1 MSLLLFVDR
10 IKNKIVRSYRKAV
23 FKKSINCSH
32 KSFVLVD
39 KVHLINKNVK
49 LGKNVTLYPDVCF
62 YGDGLIEIGD
72 NVEMG
77 NGTVVYS
84 SKDGGIK
91 IGSNI
96 MIAAQCYITDT
107 DHGIASGELMKNQ
120 KNNVAPTE
128 ICDGAWLASGVKVLR
143 GSKIK
148 DGAVIGAQSLVKGEI
163 PENAIAVGI
172 PAKVLKYR
180 S

>member
-1 MSLLLFVDR
+1 MSLILFIDR

-23 FKKSINCSH
+23 FRKSINCPH

-49 LGKNVTLYPDVCF
+49 IGKNVTLYPDVCF
-62 YGDGLIEIGD
+62 FGDGIIEIGD
-72 NVEMG
+72 NVEIG
-77 NGTVVYS
+77 NNTVIYS

-91 IGSNI
+91 IGSNS
-96 MIAAQCYITDT
+96 MIAAQSYIIDT
-107 DHGIASGELMKNQ
+107 DHGIAAGELIRNQ
-120 KNNVAPTE
+120 KNTVAPIE
-128 ICDGAWLASGVKVLR
+128 IGEGVWLAAGVKVLK
-143 GSKIK
+143 GSKVK
-148 DGAVIGAQSLVKGEI
+148 DGAVVGAQSLVKGEI

-172 PAKVLKYR
+172 PAKAIKYR

>member
-1 MSLLLFVDR
+1 M
-10 IKNKIVRSYRKAV
+10 
-23 FKKSINCSH
+23 
-32 KSFVLVD
+32 
-39 KVHLINKNVK
+39 INKNVK

-62 YGDGLIEIGD
+62 YGDGTIEIGN
-72 NVEMG
+72 NVEIG

-91 IGSNI
+91 IGSNV
-96 MIAAQCYITDT
+96 MIAAHCYITDT
-107 DHGIASGELMKNQ
+107 DHGIAAGEVMRKQ

-128 ICDGAWLASGVKVLR
+128 IEDGAWLAAGVKVLK
-143 GSKIK
+143 GSKVK
-148 DGAVIGAQSLVKGEI
+148 AGAVVGAQSLVKGEI

-172 PAKVLKYR
+172 PAKAIKYR